1 MPTDKSISD
10 RIRVQFDQ
18 EIEFEELKEES
29 TCSICWDAIQA
40 KDSTK
45 IDCCHTFHLECI
57 MRWIEV
63 PNRTCPNCRAQVF
76 SMQCGPRKA
85 SVLPENFRE
94 PIWWRFD
101 PFHDYNFEFITRL
114 LEDDE

>member
-63 PNRTCPNCRAQVF
+63 PN
-76 SMQCGPRKA
+76 
-85 SVLPENFRE
+85 